1 MKAKSPL
8 YQRIAQEM
16 RTFIESGDWAPGEAI
31 PTEAQLV
38 EKFKASRV
46 TVRQAVKLL
55 QEEGLLWKRQGSG
68 TYVQSEK
75 IEHNMYELKSFTE
88 DMKREGK
95 DVTSKV
101 LTFTV
106 QPPTEKIKE
115 ILELDEDALVYY
127 IRRLRFANGEP
138 LIVEDTYLPLQLFP
152 DLTYEVMT
160 RSKYDY
166 IENVKN
172 LKIADS
178 VQEFI
183 PVLPTKEIAE
193 MLEVS
198 DRTPILKV
206 ELYSFLM
213 DGNRFEFTE
222 TYFKSE
228 EYRFII
234 RAGRRHETTNT
245 Q

>member
-8 YQRIAQEM
+8 YQQVAHKM
-16 RTFIESGDWAPGEAI
+16 RTFIESGTWAPGEAI

-38 EKFKASRV
+38 EEFSVSRV

-95 DVTSKV
+95 EVTNKV
-101 LTFTV
+101 LTFTL
-106 QPPTEKIKE
+106 QPPSEKVRE
-115 ILELDEDALVYY
+115 ALELEDGELVFYV
-127 IRRLRFANGEP
+127 RRQRFADGEP
-138 LIVEDTYLPLQLFP
+138 LIVEDTYLPLKLFP
-152 DLTYEVMT
+152 DLTYEVMSQ
-160 RSKYDY
+160 SKYAY
-166 IENVKN
+166 IEEIKQF
-172 LKIADS
+172 KIADS

-193 MLEVS
+193 MLGVS
-198 DRTPILKV
+198 ERTPILKV

-213 DGNRFEFTE
+213 DGSRFEFTE

-234 RAGRRHETTNT
+234 RAGRRH
-245 Q
+245 

>member
-1 MKAKSPL
+1 MKTKSPL
-8 YQRIAQEM
+8 YQRIAQQM
-16 RTFIESGDWAPGEAI
+16 RTFIETGDWAPGEAI

-46 TVRQAVKLL
+46 TIRQAVKLL

-75 IEHNMYELKSFTE
+75 MEHNMYELKSFTE
-88 DMKREGK
+88 DMRQEGK
-95 DVTSKV
+95 EVTSKV

-106 QPPTEKIKE
+106 QTPNEKVREALK
-115 ILELDEDALVYY
+115 LEADALVYY
-127 IRRLRFANGEP
+127 VRRLRFANDEP
-138 LIVEDTYLPLQLFP
+138 LIVEDTYLPVQLFP

-166 IENVKN
+166 IENIKN

-183 PVLPTKEIAE
+183 PVLPPKEIAE

-206 ELYSFLM
+206 MLYSFLM
-213 DGNRFEFTE
+213 DGSRFEFTE

-234 RAGRRHETTNT
+234 RAGRRHDTTNP